1 MIAFFTD
8 FGCCGPYVGQMHAAV
23 RGLFPTVPIVDL
35 FHDSPP
41 YDVRA
46 AACLLAAYSSQMP
59 RRSVICAVV
68 DPGVGTARAAVIVEA
83 DGRLFVGPDNGLFT
97 LIVRRASLSR
107 AHEVLWQPAA
117 LSATFHGRDLF
128 APVAAMLARGEWPAS
143 RPTHLYVPKP
153 DWPDNEAR
161 VLYVDRYG
169 NGITG
174 IRASSVTATQT
185 LSVAGMLLP
194 RAHTFADVARLTPF
208 WYENANG
215 LAEIAVREGSAAVRL
230 PLQVGDEVLL
240 QSADSAGV

>member
-8 FGCCGPYVGQMHAAV
+8 FGVSGPYAGQMHAAV
-23 RGLFPTVPIVDL
+23 RELFPTAPIVDL
-35 FHDSPP
+35 FHDSPQF
-41 YDVRA
+41 DVRA
-46 AACLLAAYSSQMP
+46 AAYLLPAYSSRMP
-59 RRSVICAVV
+59 RRSIICAVV

-83 DGRLFVGPDNGLFT
+83 EGRLFIGPDNGLFT
-97 LIVRRASLSR
+97 LIARRASMSR

-117 LSATFHGRDLF
+117 LSASFHGRDLF

-143 RPTHLYVPKP
+143 RPTHLYVPRP
-153 DWPDNEAR
+153 DWPGDEAR

-174 IRASSVTATQT
+174 IRASTLAETQT
-185 LSVAGMLLP
+185 LCVAGTLLL
-194 RAHTFADVARLTPF
+194 RARTFADVAPLKPF

-215 LAEIAVREGSAAVRL
+215 LAEIAVREGSAAQRL

-240 QSADSAGV
+240 QSADSTGV